1 VSIGVSLGLMKLTDS
16 FVPLLLYMA
25 IVLSDLMHCLS
36 FFNVFV
42 DAIVLF
48 CVFVLGLAV
57 YNT

>member
-1 VSIGVSLGLMKLTDS
+1 
-16 FVPLLLYMA
+16 LLYMA

-57 YNT
+57 YNTSFVIL